1 MYINLINFD
10 DDSSFLVDL
19 PLGTKKLISS
29 WSYYTLNY
37 LFDEYLFNFW
47 LKWLNWNVHDSI
59 ESTEIFNISDIL

>member
-29 WSYYTLNY
+29 WSYYTLNN